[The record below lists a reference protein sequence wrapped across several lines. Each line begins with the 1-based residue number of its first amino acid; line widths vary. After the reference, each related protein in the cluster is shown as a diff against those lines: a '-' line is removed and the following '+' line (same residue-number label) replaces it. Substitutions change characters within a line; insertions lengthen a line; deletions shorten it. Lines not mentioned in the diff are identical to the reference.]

1 MGNIMTLATLCE
13 RAITLWE
20 KASGAPLHDAASIF
34 SLDPHWSPKHISR
47 TLSQLRTLPHG
58 EQLCLNALFAN
69 YAPLSEYIQNSTHI
83 GSERIDAHA
92 QLGHLLSSTDT
103 QVFLSGAKN
112 LIAELLQRFRPELG
126 DAELAYI
133 DTLPLQI
140 LQNADQSFSSMKK
153 MQWSSGVFGET
164 LDYNNAIPLFGTV
177 QELTDALPHMPHGFT
192 LNAILTDNP
201 ADSYF
206 VLTFKSGE
214 NIVLLTDMPAYADP
228 MMSSRLSSRN
238 QRHNADRMQQSY
250 LPYELLS
257 LQWSDKDRR
266 VAVKETSLPT
276 YQLSKVGARRA
287 LGVIADLPFNSQLW
301 LSRLATLC
309 VERYVVQG
317 NTEAMMDLLSPQN
330 GERSPGTSTTT
341 PLALCQPTI
350 LPLPT
355 RQQMTRSHFSS
366 AFPEAATRG
375 GHRQWMENAYG
386 LDIPLDVLY
395 PVETER
401 FCALPAPG
409 CGTSATASASHS
421 VHQDPMPLTLLPL
434 PRQKV
439 YTADEAERAALYIGR
454 YNLAAVI
461 EGLALQD
468 FVARRDKVLSWVY
481 LRIIDNLPA
490 LLPALVSLDHDAF
503 SMHQHPGACRIL
515 EKTTLVRQVH
525 FVKCKQRWIKKSREA
540 STLIR
545 RTKLLA
551 GHEACCYLQKHIDH
565 TEVHSDHRFILNLSN
580 IFDLMNVTGL
590 PRESFPD
597 CLQHYGLPQ
606 NLGNTLLST
615 VDPLDL
621 ILDPWSKLVFTF
633 SLPVSRTAVNRQR
646 KAIGLKALPD
656 ADVLPHY
663 WQRSAGASSLYN
675 SLRQAGYE
683 QVKVRDVP
691 SYIHHESS
699 DQVQVNMDTLNWQ
712 RHFVYELQQNLAPLV
727 HTLPLITTN
736 RA

>member
-1 MGNIMTLATLCE
+1 MTLATLCD
-13 RAITLWE
+13 RAIALWE
-20 KASGAPLHDAASIF
+20 KSSGTSVQDAASVF
-34 SLDPHWSPKHISR
+34 SLDPEWNPKHVSR
-47 TLSQLRTLPHG
+47 ALSQLRNLPHG

-69 YAPLSEYIQNSTHI
+69 YALLSEYIQNSTHI
-83 GSERIDAHA
+83 EPERIDAHA

-103 QVFLSGAKN
+103 QAFLSGAKN
-112 LIAELLQRFRPELG
+112 LIAELLQRFRPVLG
-126 DAELAYI
+126 TAEWAYI
-133 DTLPLQI
+133 DSMPLQV
-140 LQNADQSFSSMKK
+140 LQNADQAFSSMKK
-153 MQWSSGVFGET
+153 MQWSSGAFGET
-164 LDYNNAIPLFGTV
+164 LNYNNAIPLFGSV
-177 QELTDALPHMPHGFT
+177 QQLTDALPHMPHGFT

-214 NIVLLTDMPAYADP
+214 NIILLTDVPAYADP

-257 LQWSDKDRR
+257 LQWSDNDRR

-276 YQLSKVGARRA
+276 YQLSNTGARCV
-287 LGVIADLPFNSQLW
+287 LGFIADLPFNSQLW

-317 NTEAMMDLLSPQN
+317 HTEAMTALLLPQ
-330 GERSPGTSTTT
+330 SASTT
-341 PLALCQPTI
+341 PIALRQPTS
-350 LPLPT
+350 LDLPT

-401 FCALPAPG
+401 FRALPAPG
-409 CGTSATASASHS
+409 CGTSATASASPS

-434 PRQKV
+434 PSQKV
-439 YTADEAERAALYIGR
+439 YTAEEAERAALYIGR
-454 YNLAAVI
+454 HNLAAVV
-461 EGLALQD
+461 EGRALQD
-468 FVARRDKVLSWVY
+468 FAARRDKVLSWVY

-545 RTKLLA
+545 RAKLLA

-633 SLPVSRTAVNRQR
+633 SLPASRATVNRYR

-663 WQRSAGASSLYN
+663 WQPSTEASSLYN

-683 QVKVRDVP
+683 PVKVSNAP

-699 DQVQVNMDTLNWQ
+699 DQAQVDMDTLNWQ
-712 RHFVYELQQNLAPLV
+712 RRFVYELQQNLAPLV